1 MSEKD
6 EIIKNFKDLIFNIKK
21 HNRFYYVNDDP
32 KISDQEYDLL
42 KRQALEFEKKYTF
55 LKKIFTLDNLVGSKP
70 SNKFKKIKHLTP
82 MLSLSNA
89 FNDQDMNDFLKK
101 INNFLNKKQ
110 NFIELIAEPKID
122 GISASLL
129 YENGNLI
136 KGLSRGDGYIGEDI
150 LKNLK
155 TINDIPKKINFKN
168 LPSLF
173 EVRCEIYIGKKD
185 FIKMNNRFANPRNAA
200 GGSLRQKDPTETAKI
215 PLKYFAYGFGLVEPN
230 TFNNFC

>member
-155 TINDIPKKINFKN
+155 TINDIPKKINF
-168 LPSLF
+168 
-173 EVRCEIYIGKKD
+173 
-185 FIKMNNRFANPRNAA
+185 
-200 GGSLRQKDPTETAKI
+200 
-215 PLKYFAYGFGLVEPN
+215 PN
-230 TFNNFC
+230 